1 MVNGIVVSSPVRI
14 NCSKGAFSTS
24 RCLPATLQICHVE
37 MTQMASH
44 TAYTGRYPTAGK
56 LSCCCPEN
64 VHMDCDFGVC
74 SHGLTPSAGRTRQ
87 RQPRLP
93 ALLALSCIQAGCTW
107 DRLASVPDCTHA
119 SCTWDTGQST
129 QQVFRDGLLA
139 AKRLS
144 FDMYWFCFHLL

>member
-44 TAYTGRYPTAGK
+44 TAYTGRYPTAG
-56 LSCCCPEN
+56 
-64 VHMDCDFGVC
+64 
-74 SHGLTPSAGRTRQ
+74 RTRQ

-129 QQVFRDGLLA
+129 QQDV
-139 AKRLS
+139 
-144 FDMYWFCFHLL
+144 CIVN